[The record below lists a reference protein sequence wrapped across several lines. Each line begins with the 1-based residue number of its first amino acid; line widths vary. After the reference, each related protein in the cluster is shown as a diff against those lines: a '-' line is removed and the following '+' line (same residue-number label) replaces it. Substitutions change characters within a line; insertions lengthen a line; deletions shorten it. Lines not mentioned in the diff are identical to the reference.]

1 MNDSIQY
8 QRSADIPGLVLGAG
22 RFAQFDFGR
31 HYHLDYHIGIVTEG
45 VQRQQY
51 KGEIQVLGPGFISL
65 MPPGEIHDGAS
76 DSDAYTLR
84 TFRAP
89 YDLMQEAS
97 AELSDAHL
105 GPELFGNVFEDSAT
119 ATRLF
124 HLHNTMCSERVS
136 TLAIQSEWLSVL
148 DALFTHTRAIKP
160 RRDPNALSH
169 AQWRRMQDYCL
180 ANLSEKIT
188 LDDLATLCGLGRF
201 LFLRQFKRT
210 VGMTPHAWLLRLR
223 LEQACALLTQGS
235 LSIAQIAQRVGFY
248 DQSHFNRSFRQAYGV
263 APSGY

>member
-1 MNDSIQY
+1 MNDSVHY
-8 QRSADIPGLVLGAG
+8 QRLPHIPGLVLGAG
-22 RFAQFDFGR
+22 RFAKFDFGR

-51 KGEIQVLGPGFISL
+51 KGETQVLGPGFISL
-65 MPPGEIHDGAS
+65 MPPGEIHDGAC

-84 TFRAP
+84 TFRVSQK
-89 YDLMQEAS
+89 LMLEAS
-97 AELSDAHL
+97 AELSDAHT
-105 GPELFGNVFEDSAT
+105 GPELLGNVFEDPQT
-119 ATRLF
+119 AARLF
-124 HLHNTMCSERVS
+124 RLHNVMCSEAVS

-148 DALFTHTRAIKP
+148 DALFTQTGAI
-160 RRDPNALSH
+160 RSGRDPNALSH

-235 LSIAQIAQRVGFY
+235 LSVAHIAQRVGFY
-248 DQSHFNRSFRQAYGV
+248 DQSHFNRAFKQAFGV

>member
-1 MNDSIQY
+1 
-8 QRSADIPGLVLGAG
+8 
-22 RFAQFDFGR
+22 
-31 HYHLDYHIGIVTEG
+31 
-45 VQRQQY
+45 
-51 KGEIQVLGPGFISL
+51 
-65 MPPGEIHDGAS
+65 
-76 DSDAYTLR
+76 
-84 TFRAP
+84 
-89 YDLMQEAS
+89 MQEAS

-105 GPELFGNVFEDSAT
+105 GPELFGNVIEDSAT

-124 HLHNTMCSERVS
+124 HLHNAMCSERVS

-148 DALFTHTRAIKP
+148 DALFTQTRAIKP
-160 RRDPNALSH
+160 RRDPNTLSH
-169 AQWRRMQDYCL
+169 AQWRRIHDYCL

-210 VGMTPHAWLLRLR
+210 VGMTPQAWLLRLR

-235 LSIAQIAQRVGFY
+235 LSIAHIAQRVGFY
-248 DQSHFNRSFRQAYGV
+248 DQSHFNRSFRQAFGV